1 MAEEERICFVIAPI
15 GPEGSK
21 TRKRSD
27 QILKFVIRPAA
38 EECGYVAKR
47 ADEFSEPGMITAQVL
62 NHTMNDPMVVA
73 DLTDWNPN
81 VFYEL
86 AIRHA
91 ARRPF
96 VLLFQPTNQKE
107 RMPFDVADLRAVAV
121 DYPDWDSMDDSKA
134 NLIQAMKAAE
144 GMAPEQIVTPI
155 SYAINLQDLT
165 ESEDPAENMLAEVVL
180 SLKRVEEG
188 YYLMHK
194 DIFTLEHQMMTLLSE
209 LRSRTSIAAMEDA
222 IDEVIRRKAM

>member
-15 GPEGSK
+15 GEEHSEI
-21 TRKRSD
+21 RKRSD

-91 ARRPF
+91 ARKPF

-107 RMPFDVADLRAVAV
+107 RMPFDVAGLRAVGL
-121 DYPDWDSMDDSKA
+121 DHPDWDSMEASKA
-134 NLIQAMKAAE
+134 KLIEAIKAAE
-144 GMAPEQIVTPI
+144 AMDPTKLVTPI
-155 SYAINLQDLT
+155 THAINLQDLT
-165 ESEDPAENMLAEVVL
+165 ESEDPAGNMLAEVVL
-180 SLKRVEEG
+180 SLKRVDER

-194 DIFTLEHQMMTLLSE
+194 DIFTLQHEMMTLLSE